1 MLPGYV
7 RLCHYCDLCGSLL
20 ATGGP
25 QTVTQVGSVDKDT
38 KVGSV
43 DKGF

>member
-1 MLPGYV
+1 MLDYATIVTYV
-7 RLCHYCDLCGSLL
+7 APCWPLEAHRQSHKY
-20 ATGGP
+20 
-25 QTVTQVGSVDKDT
+25 VGSVDKDT